1 MAQFIS
7 VLCGCS
13 AVNPK
18 LMETRGGVRT
28 ERRERRLAASK
39 VSSVI
44 RSCQWLC
51 VLLFITP
58 AGE

>member
-18 LMETRGGVRT
+18 LIETRGGLGQ
-28 ERRERRLAASK
+28 REEK
-39 VSSVI
+39 
-44 RSCQWLC
+44 
-51 VLLFITP
+51 
-58 AGE
+58 ED

>member
-1 MAQFIS
+1 M
-7 VLCGCS
+7 LCGCS

-18 LMETRGGVRT
+18 LIETRGGVRT

-44 RSCQWLC
+44 RSWEWLC